1 MKIGLILLMVLFL
14 VILVGLVV
22 MSARILTK
30 VNKQE
35 QRENAGKIPARQLHP
50 KLQAE
55 FEQRNKN
62 KK

>member
-1 MKIGLILLMVLFL
+1 MKIGLILLMVVFL
-14 VILVGLVV
+14 VILVGLVI
-22 MSARILTK
+22 MSARMLTK

-35 QRENAGKIPARQLHP
+35 KRENAGKIPARQLHP

-55 FEQRNKN
+55 LEQRNKT